1 MIDLLILLA
10 FIGYAL
16 YAGFRASG
24 VASQD
29 LQQYFLAGR
38 TIKGWRAGVSMAA
51 TQFAADTPLL
61 VMGLIATGGIFLL
74 WQLWVYG
81 ISFLALGFIFS
92 AKWRRAQVLT
102 DAELTEIRYSGRGVT
117 ALRAFKALYYGT
129 VINCVVLAFV
139 LTAALRI
146 AEVFLPWHL
155 WLPEGLY
162 DALEGLVAGAGLSL
176 MSAATD
182 LPDSVATTNN
192 ILSLVLLLLFT
203 AGYST
208 AGGLRGVIATDVM
221 QFFIALGGTALYAWM
236 AVREAGGL
244 DSLPERVVELYG
256 AGKGV
261 EMLHVVPPLEAVW
274 MSFLVILS
282 LQWFFHMYA
291 DGTGY
296 LAQRSM
302 GCRSNKDARVA
313 AVIFTWLQIVLRSVI
328 WVLIGVALLVVYPF
342 DPGQVGT
349 DGFKAARE
357 VTFVTGIEELLP
369 VGVRGLML
377 TGMLAAL
384 ASTVDT
390 HLNWGA
396 SYWSN
401 DIYKNLIS
409 THWLKRSPGSREL
422 VIVARLAN
430 ILIIALAL
438 IVMSQL
444 GSIQQGWKLSLMLGA
459 GVGSVLVL
467 RWLWE
472 RINLWSE
479 VAAMVVSLIAGTIL
493 LLTVPEPDAEWIRLS
508 VMALVSTA
516 AAVGVTTFTP
526 RTEPAVLTA
535 FYRRVRPVG
544 FWRQTALALG
554 EDPTT
559 PPRRLA
565 GAVGAIAV
573 TSLSVFMTLVGTTR
587 ILLPTPETS
596 MLLAWA
602 LLIAGLAFVPVW
614 WRQVVSGPAGTPEA
628 DAEAELHA
636 RPPGTAATGG
646 EAAAGGAG
654 STSAGEPR

>member
-10 FIGYAL
+10 FVAYAL

-24 VASQD
+24 AASQD

-74 WQLWVYG
+74 WQLWIYG
-81 ISFLALGFIFS
+81 LSFLAIGFIFS

-155 WLPEGLY
+155 WLPGGLY
-162 DALEGLVAGAGLSL
+162 NWIETLLSAAGLSL

-182 LPDSVATTNN
+182 LPDSVATANN
-192 ILSLVLLLLFT
+192 VISLVLLLAFT

-208 AGGLRGVIATDVM
+208 AGGLRGVVATDVA
-221 QFFIALGGTALYAWM
+221 QFFLALGGTALYAWL
-236 AVREAGGL
+236 AVGEAGGL
-244 DSLPERVVELYG
+244 GGLPERVIELYG
-256 AGKGV
+256 PGKGA
-261 EMLHVVPPLEAVW
+261 EMLHVLPPLETVW
-274 MSFLVILS
+274 MSFVVIIA
-282 LQWFFHMYA
+282 LQWVFQMYS

-296 LAQRSM
+296 LAQRAM

-313 AVIFTWLQIVLRSVI
+313 AVTFTWLQVVLRSVI

-342 DPGQVGT
+342 DPAQVGA

-357 VTFVTGIEELLP
+357 VTFVTGIDELLP

-401 DIYKNLIS
+401 DIYKNLIN
-409 THWLKRSPGSREL
+409 THWLGREPKAREQVL
-422 VIVARLAN
+422 VARLAN
-430 ILIIALAL
+430 ILILVLAL

-459 GVGSVLVL
+459 GVGAVLVL
-467 RWLWE
+467 RWIWE

-479 VAAMVVSLIAGTIL
+479 VAAIVASIVMGTIL
-493 LLTVPEPDAEWIRLS
+493 LLAMPEPEAEWLRLS
-508 VMALVSTA
+508 LMALVSTA
-516 AAVGVTTFTP
+516 AAVGITFITP
-526 RTEPAVLTA
+526 PTDAAVREV

-544 FWRQTALALG
+544 FWRRTAIEIG
-554 EDPTT
+554 DDPAKA
-559 PPRRLA
+559 PRRLA
-565 GAVGAIAV
+565 ASLLAVAV
-573 TSLSVFMTLVGTTR
+573 TGLSVFLTLVGLTR
-587 ILLPTPETS
+587 
-596 MLLAWA
+596 
-602 LLIAGLAFVPVW
+602 LLIPVPGASPVLPWGFLAAGAALVPIW
-614 WRQVVSGPAGTPEA
+614 WRHLMAGPAGTPEA
-628 DAEAELHA
+628 DEEAEPHL
-636 RPPGTAATGG
+636 RPPGVAR
-646 EAAAGGAG
+646 
-654 STSAGEPR
+654 TSAEPAASPSSDDPS